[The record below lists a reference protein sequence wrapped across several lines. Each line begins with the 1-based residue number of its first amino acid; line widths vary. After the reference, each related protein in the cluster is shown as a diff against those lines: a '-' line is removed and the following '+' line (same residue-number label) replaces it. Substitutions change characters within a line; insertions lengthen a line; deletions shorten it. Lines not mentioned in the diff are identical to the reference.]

1 MQNTGKP
8 NINKYEWAPSPATF
22 FLLVFNQAHRRK
34 PDGVATVRGVR
45 VGERGE
51 EGVAASAAFAKKT
64 RSDYFWVPK
73 VPLPAGTRVE
83 KCGYSEPEGGEKKKC
98 PFTTKTSFFSPRR
111 PSEYEVYKQRQT
123 GLNEQRGRSK
133 ERERMIEGLQLDS
146 RQDIG
151 EEIRL
156 TTRQ

>member
-1 MQNTGKP
+1 M
-8 NINKYEWAPSPATF
+8 
-22 FLLVFNQAHRRK
+22 
-34 PDGVATVRGVR
+34 
-45 VGERGE
+45 
-51 EGVAASAAFAKKT
+51 
-64 RSDYFWVPK
+64 
-73 VPLPAGTRVE
+73 PLPAGTQVE
-83 KCGYSEPEGGEKKKC
+83 KCGYSELERGG
-98 PFTTKTSFFSPRR
+98 PFTSKSSFFSPHQ

-133 ERERMIEGLQLDS
+133 ERERMIEGLQLGS